1 VLGGASV
8 VGGLGSAIGTLMGGA
23 MVQATSS
30 ASSFIN
36 SDSSLHY
43 VVLGIVTLLAAAFF
57 SIARRHRI
65 GAH

>member
-1 VLGGASV
+1 
-8 VGGLGSAIGTLMGGA
+8 MGGA